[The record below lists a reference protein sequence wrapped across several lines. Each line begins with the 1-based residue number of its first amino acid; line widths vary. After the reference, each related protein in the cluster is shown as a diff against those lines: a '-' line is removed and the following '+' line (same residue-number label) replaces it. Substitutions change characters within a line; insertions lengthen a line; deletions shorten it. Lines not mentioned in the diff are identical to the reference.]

1 MCISQRKLFL
11 ASLTVANRCLI
22 AYRSL
27 SSTPKGITRHTPHNW
42 SYEIYASFE
51 HIIRGSIECLS
62 IGQDQCIPFLFYAH
76 ASIVR
81 FNQSIPTSTAAHHA
95 SECSHKD
102 AEHIIRGSIISL
114 SIGQHQSFLLLFFL
128 PSHPSFNSSS
138 RVHSSPS
145 LLPHQPHSY
154 TAYKQ
159 RHKRVFMHIPI
170 IIMIMQ

>member
-81 FNQSIPTSTAAHHA
+81 FNQSIPTSQQPIMLPNAATKMPNTSSEAQSYPYPLANTNHSFFSSSYPRIHRSIPALESTAAHP
-95 SECSHKD
+95 S
-102 AEHIIRGSIISL
+102 SL
-114 SIGQHQSFLLLFFL
+114 INPTPTPHT
-128 PSHPSFNSSS
+128 NSDTSVFS
-138 RVHSSPS
+138 CIFPLS
-145 LLPHQPHSY
+145 L
-154 TAYKQ
+154 
-159 RHKRVFMHIPI
+159 
-170 IIMIMQ
+170 